1 MTRLY
6 QLAFLTPGIKPL
18 EAISRNWIR
27 EIPNKRMYPLGRP
40 VILQRLCKRTG
51 EAFFGID

>member
-1 MTRLY
+1 MTSLFY
-6 QLAFLTPGIKPL
+6 QLAFLSPGIKPE

-27 EIPNKRMYPLGRP
+27 EMPNWRMYPFGRP

-51 EAFFGID
+51 DAK